1 MSVSPSGCIADTV
14 TQLQY
19 TINFMNTG
27 NDTAFDIYVMD
38 TLPNNVDPNSL
49 RVVMASNTM
58 NIAMLYDGVNNI
70 VKFDFPAIDLL
81 DSAACPQCSGAI
93 IFSINTLPGLPTGT
107 SIFNHAGIFFDDN
120 PVVMTDTVEN
130 IMGGCTTTS
139 VKNIKSGSSIT
150 IYPNPAHDLLYI
162 NIPDNTSLS
171 FGEGRGEVTITNLL
185 GQTLYSQQ
193 PTTNSQLLT
202 IDISDLPNG
211 VYIVKINDEVRK
223 FVKE

>member
-1 MSVSPSGCIADTV
+1 
-14 TQLQY
+14 
-19 TINFMNTG
+19 
-27 NDTAFDIYVMD
+27 
-38 TLPNNVDPNSL
+38 
-49 RVVMASNTM
+49 M
-58 NIAMLYDGVNNI
+58 NIALLNDGTNNI
-70 VKFDFPAIDLL
+70 AKFDFPGINLL
-81 DSAACPQCSGAI
+81 DSSYHNQCDGMI
-93 IFSINTLPGLPTGT
+93 IFSINTLPGLPIGT
-107 SIFNHAGIFFDDN
+107 TILNHAGIFFDDN

-150 IYPNPAHDLLYI
+150 IYPNPATNELTI
-162 NIPDNTSLS
+162 NIPDNTYLSL
-171 FGEGRGEVTITNLL
+171 GEGRGEVTITNLL